1 VSPVRTTRRPD
12 ANSGNSGDQAP
23 GTVHGR
29 RRRIIVVLAVAV
41 FLLFTIVFSLQAFN
55 LTFLGPTSSQQT
67 LIFAALA
74 ALIFLSLVAL
84 TFVLLRILLKLAA
97 ERRVGVLGSKFRTR
111 MVVGAL
117 ALSFA
122 PVIFLF
128 LFAYGL
134 MNRSID
140 KWFSTPVEEVRQDTA
155 RVGALLS
162 NYAWENAQAEAKT
175 LAQDPEIR
183 RSFAQ
188 QDFALAISVFRRNE
202 PALQRGFAVALV
214 NGEAEA
220 SYHLPD
226 VWREMRQAM
235 DLPEN
240 MSQLP
245 ETITLGE
252 KQYILGAAQISP
264 RGWILV
270 GLPLP
275 EAFTA
280 AMKDIEASQR
290 RYLDLA
296 QQRKLVRQTYMGLL
310 LLLTVM
316 VLFAATWF
324 ALFLSKFVTRPVEAL
339 AAATEEISRGR
350 LDYRV
355 AVSSGDELGRLVE
368 SFNRMASE
376 LELSRGQIVA
386 SARELTEANIALE
399 QRRRLMETI
408 LESIPSGVL
417 SLDAERRVTHANP
430 ALRRIFRQEGPN
442 PNGRGSDSGFVPGA
456 SLQEVVPPEAW
467 EDLSHLLRRADRM
480 GSVSSQMD
488 IQTQRAQ
495 LNVAVTAAAL
505 QHQGQR
511 LGYVIVFEDLS
522 DLLKAQ
528 KQAAWRE
535 VARRVAHEIKNP
547 LTPIALSAERI
558 LRHLERGHP
567 PEDASLEVIANCAE
581 TIAGA
586 VETVRTLVD
595 EFAALARFPT
605 SQPQAADINAIVESA
620 LDMFSGRLDGIGVQT
635 FLAPGLPKVMADPE
649 AIKRAV
655 ANLVDNAA
663 EAMRDSLVREVQIST
678 ALLNSHD
685 AVEVVVADT
694 GHGVTHEMKERLFM
708 PYFSTKNRGTGL
720 GLAIVSRIV
729 EEHGGSI
736 RVEENQPVGARFILE
751 LPLAHRSN
759 ADSAQVTA
767 SNA

>member
-1 VSPVRTTRRPD
+1 
-12 ANSGNSGDQAP
+12 
-23 GTVHGR
+23 VHGQR
-29 RRRIIVVLAVAV
+29 RKIIIVLAVTI

-55 LTFLGPTSSQQT
+55 LSFLGPTTSQQT

-162 NYAWENAQAEAKT
+162 NYALENAQAEART

-183 RSFAQ
+183 RSFAE
-188 QDFALAISVFRRNE
+188 QDFALALNAFRLNE
-202 PALQRGFAVALV
+202 PALQSGFAVALV

-226 VWREMRQAM
+226 VWRVVRQAI
-235 DLPEN
+235 DLPDN
-240 MSQLP
+240 LSRLP
-245 ETITLGE
+245 KSMTLGE
-252 KQYILGAAQISP
+252 KQYILGATQVSP
-264 RGWILV
+264 KGWILV

-275 EAFTA
+275 ESFTT

-290 RYLDLA
+290 RYLELA

-355 AVSSGDELGRLVE
+355 AVSGGDEMGRLVE

-386 SARELTEANIALE
+386 SARELTEANVALE

-408 LESIPSGVL
+408 LATIPSGVL

-430 ALRRIFRQEGPN
+430 ALRRIFRQDALQA
-442 PNGRGSDSGFVPGA
+442 NGSESGFLPGA

-488 IQTQRAQ
+488 IQTQRSQ

-505 QHQGQR
+505 EHAGQR

-558 LRHLERGHP
+558 RRHLERGHP
-567 PEDASLEVIANCAE
+567 PDDASLEVIANCAE

-595 EFAALARFPT
+595 EFSSLARFPA
-605 SQPQAADINAIVESA
+605 SQPQASDINAIVESA
-620 LDMFSGRLDGIGVQT
+620 LDMFSGRLDGTRVQT

-663 EAMRDSLVREVQIST
+663 EAMRDSMVREVQIST

-685 AVEVVVADT
+685 AVEVVVADS

-720 GLAIVSRIV
+720 GLAIVSRIA
-729 EEHGGSI
+729 EEHGGTI
-736 RVEENQPVGARFILE
+736 RVEENQPAGARFILE
-751 LPLAHRSN
+751 LPLAHRLST
-759 ADSAQVTA
+759 DSSQVTA